1 VVAARSALVAHGGR
15 LGGRGRRRARRR
27 HSPNAKGD
35 GEPRGR
41 RRLRRE
47 VDLTPEQVV
56 VADSI
61 LRHEFEAMNGIRED
75 TWPQMQAIMD
85 DSAQA
90 RQRSL
95 ARQRERYHAMLAE
108 QECPFR
114 PRNAPASLLSVRS
127 W

>member
-85 DSAQA
+85 DTRRKLDSVLSPANASDITRCWRSRSA
-90 RQRSL
+90 
-95 ARQRERYHAMLAE
+95 
-108 QECPFR
+108 
-114 PRNAPASLLSVRS
+114 LSVRATPRRPS
-127 W
+127 SP